1 MRTYLGIGYIGCLLP
16 MLIYLEE
23 KKKLEILAFQRFS
36 MRRIACHYLSL
47 ILFSLY
53 FFPLSPET
61 RPSLH
66 QPSPDRFLAYQ

>member
-53 FFPLSPET
+53 FFPPLT
-61 RPSLH
+61 RDQTFAASTI
-66 QPSPDRFLAYQ
+66 S

>member
-47 ILFSLY
+47 ILFLSIIS
-53 FFPLSPET
+53 PLSLEI

-66 QPSPDRFLAYQ
+66 QPSPDRFLTYQ